1 MILKKFHPDN
11 NPDMEFFET
20 IIGPKTIIYGR
31 IATEISLRIDG
42 KIVGN
47 IEAVAHK
54 GNAPPTQVAIA
65 IGEGARVT
73 GDIRANRILIA
84 GSVEGNVYASERL
97 ELLDGARVVG
107 DITYG
112 EAAVSEK
119 AFHQGMMVSV
129 TLGVEKINL
138 D

>member
-1 MILKKFHPDN
+1 MLLKKFHPDN

-20 IIGPKTIIYGR
+20 IIGLKTTIYGR
-31 IATEISLRIDG
+31 VATEVSLRIDG

-54 GNAPPTQVAIA
+54 GEAPPTQVAIA
-65 IGEGARVT
+65 IGDGARVT

-97 ELLDGARVVG
+97 ELLDGARVIG

-112 EAAVSEK
+112 EITVSK
-119 AFHQGMMVSV
+119 KSFHQGIMVSV
-129 TLGVEKINL
+129 TRGVEKINL

>member
-1 MILKKFHPDN
+1 
-11 NPDMEFFET
+11 MEFFET

-31 IATEISLRIDG
+31 VATEISLRIDG

-54 GNAPPTQVAIA
+54 GGASPTQVAIA

-97 ELLDGARVVG
+97 ELLDGARVIG

-112 EAAVSEK
+112 EITVTKKS
-119 AFHQGMMVSV
+119 FHQGIMVSV
-129 TLGVEKINL
+129 TRGVEKINL